1 MRIGLITQWYAP
13 ETRSAAHPTAIARAL
28 AERGHDLRVLTGY
41 PSYPVGR
48 VYEGYQMRLHTD
60 EVVDGI
66 PLRRVPDVPSHDR
79 SALRRAMS
87 LTSFAASA
95 TAQVGWLRGADV
107 CLVYLTP
114 ATVGVAGMTLR
125 RLWRVPYA
133 LYVQDLWPEVVAA
146 SGFVSDSRATHLIE
160 AVLRPYLARLY
171 SGAGGI
177 AGISPTMAELLAER
191 GARVPPVSI
200 PNWIDEKLFRPVPL
214 PRERR
219 LDDRIWIMYAGGV
232 GDLQALD
239 AAVSAMALLH
249 DRPDIG
255 LAIVGD
261 GVALEAI
268 RRQVQGA
275 RLEDRVRFLGGDNPA
290 ASMPGLIAESSA
302 QLVSLKDLPHFRAT
316 IPHKLQVAMACARP
330 IVCAVAGDAADVVRR
345 AGAGVLATPADPGSL
360 ATAFQEIADVGSAER
375 MAMGE
380 RARAAY
386 LAELGAAS
394 GVSALE
400 ALLESAVRGGR

>member
-1 MRIGLITQWYAP
+1 MITQWYEP

-28 AERGHDLRVLTGY
+28 AARGHELRVLTGY
-41 PSYPVGR
+41 PSYPQGK
-48 VYEGYQMRLHTD
+48 VYAGYQMRVHTD
-60 EVVDGI
+60 EVIDGI
-66 PLRRVPDVPSHDR
+66 RLRRVPDVPSHDR
-79 SALRRAMS
+79 SALRRAMT

-125 RLWRVPYA
+125 RLWGVPYA

-146 SGFVSDSRATHLIE
+146 SGFVSHPRATDYIE
-160 AVLRPYLARLY
+160 KALSPYLARLY
-171 SGAGGI
+171 RGAGGI

-200 PNWIDEKLFRPVPL
+200 PNWVDEELFRPVPL
-214 PRERR
+214 PHERR
-219 LDDRIWIMYAGGV
+219 LDDRTWIMYAGGV
-232 GDLQALD
+232 GDVQALD
-239 AAVSAMALLH
+239 TAVSAMSLLD

-261 GVALEAI
+261 GVALEALQ
-268 RRQVQGA
+268 RQVQRSALG
-275 RLEDRVRFLGGDNPA
+275 DRVRFLGGDNPA
-290 ASMPGLIAESSA
+290 AEMSALIAESSA

-330 IVCAVAGDAADVVRR
+330 VVCAVAGDAADVVRR
-345 AGAGVLATPADPGSL
+345 AGAGVVATPEDPRSVAD
-360 ATAFQEIADVGSAER
+360 AFRAIADLGSAER
-375 MAMGE
+375 AAMGE
-380 RARAAY
+380 RARTAY
-386 LAELGAAS
+386 VEELGSAS
-394 GVSALE
+394 GGSALE
-400 ALLESAVRGGR
+400 ALLENAVREGR